1 MSAAASAALAAFAA
15 PRPPCL
21 AWRRATQHHRLR
33 PARRPPL
40 RRLRRPSRRRAAPCS
55 PRLAWRR
62 WHHHLPSRAGC
73 RYGGL
78 GGFRAAALR
87 RAVLAPLAAALL
99 STLAFASR
107 VGCHYG
113 GLGGFRAA
121 ALLHACLRLAHRLP
135 LWRPSRLS
143 RRRAAP
149 RSPRLAW
156 RRAAQHHLLRLS
168 RRLPPRQ
175 LRRLLRRRAAPRSPR
190 FAGATLPSTTA
201 SAPRLGLR
209 FGNFGGF
216 LAAALRRTR
225 LASLGAAQLS
235 TLAFVSRVGCR
246 YGGCVCAAPRCAAL
260 ASRRAHLASF
270 GSVLRSTRLPAT
282 ALHRA
287 RPGGFGA
294 SRAAALRRVNCRF
307 GGGAGFTPKRCVTRS
322 PRLRCGT
329 NKGPRPSSGPI
340 RHASPL
346 EAPPSRLAPNPLSS

>member
-1 MSAAASAALAAFAA
+1 MAS
-15 PRPPCL
+15 RSR
-21 AWRRATQHHRLR
+21 WR
-33 PARRPPL
+33 
-40 RRLRRPSRRRAAPCS
+40 SRRS
-55 PRLAWRR
+55 
-62 WHHHLPSRAGC
+62 
-73 RYGGL
+73 
-78 GGFRAAALR
+78 
-87 RAVLAPLAAALL
+87 AV
-99 STLAFASR
+99 
-107 VGCHYG
+107 
-113 GLGGFRAA
+113 
-121 ALLHACLRLAHRLP
+121 
-135 LWRPSRLS
+135 W
-143 RRRAAP
+143 
-149 RSPRLAW
+149 
-156 RRAAQHHLLRLS
+156 
-168 RRLPPRQ
+168 PPR
-175 LRRLLRRRAAPRSPR
+175 LRRRAAPRSPR

-307 GGGAGFTPKRCVTRS
+307 GGGAGFTPKRCATRS

-329 NKGPRPSSGPI
+329 NKGPRAAIALCAAHCAIAGGAHVASARSTEH
-340 RHASPL
+340 RHHLVVPKRRGGGG
-346 EAPPSRLAPNPLSS
+346 SRPGAGLSRTSYTTGSRTATRAVT